1 MTLEAH
7 VVRFIQLLRVL
18 GIRISTA
25 ETIDCLT
32 GLTTLDI
39 LDKRQFKTALGGTL
53 VKNREDYQLF
63 QQAFKIY
70 FSSIEQRQQS
80 YSEYREDSKHQQDA
94 IDQAEVELKFKEE
107 ALDLTD
113 EEKYLYSQLPEEEKQ
128 KIQQFLERSSQGKK
142 VETKFKP
149 VIENVIRG
157 SLDYWKRHLN
167 QELEKLINLDQLGDE
182 ELNSYLNKI
191 NKVHSKGEVNL
202 VHEDMKNISEHE
214 LTKVQVL
221 IKKMSRR
228 LATKISR
235 RYRQSRKVKRADIRR
250 SIRYNMKYGGT
261 LMELKYST
269 KRLQRPKLLLICDV
283 SGSMARYAHFVIQ
296 FIFGLSSAVKNI
308 ESFVFAE
315 QVERVTG
322 YFKARQDFAQTMT
335 QIINESKVW
344 GEGTNLTASLG
355 ELQDKH
361 RRLLTPN
368 TILIMLSDGKTIA
381 GEEAAMKLHQV
392 GGSVKDIIWLNTL
405 PKESWPGTR
414 TIGQLAKHCRMFQC
428 NTLAH
433 LDTII
438 SKQLFS

>member
-7 VVRFIQLLRVL
+7 VVRFVQLLRAL

-25 ETIDCLT
+25 ETIDCLN
-32 GLTTLDI
+32 GLITLNI
-39 LDKRQFKTALGGTL
+39 LDKSQFKTALGSTL
-53 VKNREDYQLF
+53 VKNKEDYQIF
-63 QQAFKIY
+63 QQAFDVY
-70 FSSIEQRQQS
+70 FASSEQRQQS
-80 YSEYREDSKHQQDA
+80 CTEYLEDCQNQQDA
-94 IDQAEVELKFKEE
+94 INQAEAELRFKEE
-107 ALDLTD
+107 TLDLTD
-113 EEKYLYSQLPEEEKQ
+113 EEKFLYSQLPEEEKQ
-128 KIQQFLERSSQGKK
+128 KIQQFLERSSQGKN
-142 VETKFKP
+142 VEKKFKP

-157 SLDYWKRHLN
+157 SIDYWKRHLH
-167 QELEKLINLDQLGDE
+167 QELQKLMGLDELGDE

-191 NKVHSKGEVNL
+191 NKLHSKQEVNL

-214 LTKVQVL
+214 LNKVQVM

-228 LATKISR
+228 LACKISR
-235 RYRQSRKVKRADIRR
+235 RYRQSRKVERADIRR

-261 LMELKYST
+261 LMELKYRT
-269 KRLQRPKLLLICDV
+269 KRLQRPKLLLVCDV

-315 QVERVTG
+315 QLERVTG
-322 YFKARQDFAQTMT
+322 YFKARQDLAQTMT

-344 GEGTNLTASLG
+344 GEGTNLAASLG
-355 ELQDKH
+355 ELLQKH
-361 RRLLTPN
+361 RQLLTSN

-381 GEEAAMKLHQV
+381 GEEAAMKLSQV
-392 GGSVKDIIWLNTL
+392 GKVVKEVIWLNTL
-405 PKESWPGTR
+405 PEESWAGTR
-414 TIGQLAKHCRMFQC
+414 TIGQLARHSRMYQC

-433 LDTII
+433 LDAII